1 MVAYQEE
8 RLRAVVHHAYERV
21 PYYRR
26 LFDAHGLR
34 PGHIRTLADLTNVPI
49 TSRADL
55 QLSVVRDVVAA
66 GIEPDRL
73 ITNSTSGSSGEP
85 LTIRRTWLEQSV
97 LSLLRRR
104 AMRYLGARPRD
115 LVVTIGRD
123 RRVHPRD
130 TKIVGR
136 VLAAVGLHRQV
147 KLDVSL
153 GAAKL
158 VDQLVELRPD
168 VVIGYSG
175 TLALLAGVLDAEP
188 RADLRPRLVVTG
200 AEVLTTDMRERIART
215 FHAPVFDTYGSHEF
229 NLLAWE
235 CKDTG
240 AMHTCDDGMIL
251 EVLQADASAAEGD
264 RGEVVGTSLH
274 SYAMPF
280 IRYRL
285 GDLVT
290 RGASHCRCG
299 APFATI
305 GEIQGRMIDSFPMP
319 DGRVL
324 HPYDLLRAFKRGND
338 GWIRQYQILQERID
352 LVLLRVVPGETAP
365 ADARER
371 LHVALAALLGP
382 AVTVQVEL
390 VPEIPIEATG
400 KFRVARSQVYS
411 EYDRVA
417 SDVG

>member
-8 RLRAVVHHAYERV
+8 RLRAIVHHAYERV

-34 PGHIRTLADLTNVPI
+34 PQHIRTLADLTKIPI
-49 TSRADL
+49 TSRGDL
-55 QLSVVRDVVAA
+55 QASAVRDVVAA
-66 GIEPDRL
+66 GIDPGRL
-73 ITNSTSGSSGEP
+73 ITTTTSGSSGEP

-97 LSLLRRR
+97 LSVLRRR
-104 AMRYLGARPRD
+104 AMHYLGARPGDR
-115 LVVTIGRD
+115 VVTIGRE
-123 RRVHPRD
+123 RRAHPRD
-130 TKIVGR
+130 TKVVGR
-136 VLAAVGLHRQV
+136 VLAAAGIDRRV

-153 GAAKL
+153 GAATL
-158 VDQLVELRPD
+158 VDRLCELRPD

-175 TLALLAGVLDAEP
+175 TLGLLAGLLDAEP
-188 RADLRPRLVVTG
+188 RAELRPRLVVTG
-200 AEVLTTDMRERIART
+200 AEVLTEDMRARITGT

-235 CKDTG
+235 CRDTG
-240 AMHTCDDGMIL
+240 AMHTCDDGMVL
-251 EVLQADASAAEGD
+251 EVLQADAPATEGD

-285 GDLVT
+285 GDLVA
-290 RGASHCRCG
+290 RGALRCRCG
-299 APFATI
+299 LPFATI
-305 GEIQGRMIDSFPMP
+305 GAIQGRMIDSFPMP
-319 DGRVL
+319 DGRLL

-338 GWIRQYQILQERID
+338 EWIRQHQILQERID
-352 LVLLRVVPGETAP
+352 RVVLRVVPGATMP
-365 ADARER
+365 IDAHAR
-371 LHVALAALLGP
+371 LHAALAALLGP

-390 VPEIPIEATG
+390 VREIPIETTG

-411 EYDRVA
+411 EYDGVG